1 MVGYIRLKLR
11 NHRYISAF
19 TYGTAVVLIGI
30 YVLHY
35 PLLSG
40 AFLCFYFGAT
50 IAGAF
55 LYSIVAKPWLTVK
68 AEKKKAKRNEK

>member
-1 MVGYIRLKLR
+1 MVGYIRIKLR
-11 NHRYISAF
+11 NHRYMTAF

-40 AFLCFYFGAT
+40 AFLMFYFGAT
-50 IAGAF
+50 IAGTC
-55 LYSIVAKPWLTVK
+55 LYSIVAKPWLKVK
-68 AEKKKAKRNEK
+68 VSKKAK